1 VVRAYLPDTPVV
13 RADIARHY
21 DNIAFAEQQV
31 RAIIVRLDAEGLREE
46 TLAIVTTDHGDGFP
60 RMKRTLYDSGILV
73 PMMVRFPDGHRAGE
87 TEQRLVSF
95 VDLAPTILDYAG
107 VAVPDWVQ
115 GRTKAVR
122 DARFRYI
129 RNYMPDL
136 AVLRPLAF
144 RDALPTTQEFWRLV
158 RGGGLPPAAQ
168 RLVASPRG
176 AEELYD
182 VIADPQEIDNLAGDP
197 AYRDTRRQM
206 RGAMD
211 RWIARTGDMSA
222 VPEAEMIAAMW
233 PGMVQP
239 VTAAPVLATEDGRV
253 VLSSATPGASIAY
266 TLDGTAPEPGR
277 IYTGPFTPP
286 TGAVVTARAVR
297 HGYAPSKV
305 ATRRLP

>member
-1 VVRAYLPDTPVV
+1 MSKCRPIFPIRRWCAPTL
-13 RADIARHY
+13 
-21 DNIAFAEQQV
+21 
-31 RAIIVRLDAEGLREE
+31 RAITTTLPLPNNRSAPLSSGWTPKACARK

-129 RNYMPDL
+129 RNYMPESCRSAPAGLPRCL
-136 AVLRPLAF
+136 ADHAGVLA
-144 RDALPTTQEFWRLV
+144 AGA
-158 RGGGLPPAAQ
+158 RGGDCPPAAQ

-253 VLSSATPGASIAY
+253 VLSSATPRGKHR
-266 TLDGTAPEPGR
+266 L
-277 IYTGPFTPP
+277 
-286 TGAVVTARAVR
+286 
-297 HGYAPSKV
+297 YA
-305 ATRRLP
+305 